1 MKSTISS
8 KGQVTVP
15 VEVRERLGLTPGT
28 VVDFEVREGGAF
40 LKKGYRGDHPVD
52 AVYGRLKLGR
62 PVDEIV
68 DAMRGP
74 RPPKTRPAWRRR
86 GRAKN

>member
-15 VEVRERLGLTPGT
+15 IKVRESLGLTPGS
-28 VVDFEVREGGAF
+28 VVNFEVREGGAF

-52 AVYGRLKLGR
+52 TVYGRLKLDR
-62 PVDEIV
+62 PVDEVV
-68 DAMRGP
+68 DEMRGP
-74 RPPKTRPAWRRR
+74 RPAKKRPTRKMR
-86 GRAKN
+86 GRPKK